1 MTETGRNR
9 KRPSQLN
16 AQRIAAVVVMCVAIL
31 FLFGPNFAS
40 ASAADLSFLV
50 LTDDIHVYLLGT
62 YLDYL
67 EDPQGTLS
75 LDQVRSA
82 EYEKKF
88 KRGAQDVL
96 NFGMTDSVYWL
107 RLRVRN
113 DAPITTKWRLE
124 LNRPSMNT
132 VVLYLPTEDNSQY
145 NEKKTGYI
153 YPFSTRDVQE
163 ESFVFRLPLP
173 PHSEQVIYLQVRDQ
187 VMELPLRI
195 WETEAM
201 EQYDQTSR
209 LLIGLSFGALLIML
223 VYNLVLTI
231 MVKDRS
237 FVLYSFFQISV
248 LLFLANVQAY
258 AQHYLWPGQ
267 TYFNTFSIPLF
278 VELSLISTLLFG
290 ATFLKIEEAPK
301 VWKLPS
307 FILLGAMTL
316 CILPTPFIGAKIL
329 EVILPIGLVVLI
341 YIPIMAVR
349 AWLQGYK
356 PARFY
361 LLSWTVFFVAGFVV
375 ILERMGAFTIGQLIP
390 EQTLQLGAIYI
401 VAFQSI
407 ALADRFNLYKQETIN
422 AQAALMEKQQ
432 ETLKLQNALT
442 ETLESARAELEQKV
456 QERTQ
461 AVTEINKKLELEV
474 RERKR
479 AQHAAELLARIDP
492 LTGLFNRR
500 HFSQL
505 AEMEFKKAVRYNLPL
520 SILIFDIDHF
530 KDVNDTFGHQI
541 GDKALIHVSQLFE
554 QNARK
559 SDVLARYGGEEFI
572 ALLPNTDFHEAERT
586 AERLRQTIE
595 DAVMLIDGQS
605 VRLTISIGVASN
617 VISGE
622 VEDLGLL
629 LKQADAALY
638 EAKNHG
644 RNRVIAFESK

>member
-1 MTETGRNR
+1 MTEIGRNK
-9 KRPSQLN
+9 KRPSEFN
-16 AQRIAAVVVMCVAIL
+16 AQRIATVVVMCVATL
-31 FLFGPNFAS
+31 FLFRPDLAS
-40 ASAADLSFLV
+40 ASVANPPLLI
-50 LTDDIHVYLLGT
+50 LTDDIHIYLLGS

-88 KRGAQDVL
+88 KRGTQDIL
-96 NFGMTDSVYWL
+96 NFGLTDSVYWL

-201 EQYDQTSR
+201 EQHDQTSR
-209 LLIGLSFGALLIML
+209 LLIGLSFGALIIML

-237 FVLYSFFQISV
+237 FILYSFFQVSV
-248 LLFLANVQAY
+248 LLFLANVQSY

-278 VELSLISTLLFG
+278 VELSMISTLLFG
-290 ATFLKIEEAPK
+290 ATFLKIHEAPRT
-301 VWKLPS
+301 WKLPY
-307 FILLGAMTL
+307 FILLWVMTL

-329 EVILPIGLVVLI
+329 EVVLPIGLVVLI
-341 YIPIMAVR
+341 YIPIMAIR
-349 AWLQGYK
+349 AWLQGFK

-361 LLSWTVFFVAGFVV
+361 LLSWTVFFVAGFIV
-375 ILERMGAFTIGQLIP
+375 ILERMGVFTIGQLIP

-442 ETLESARAELEQKV
+442 ETLESARVDLEQKV

-541 GDKALIHVSQLFE
+541 GDKALIHVSHLFE

-595 DAVMLIDGQS
+595 DADMLIDGQS
-605 VRLTISIGVASN
+605 VRLTVSIGVASN

-622 VEDLGLL
+622 IEDLGLL

>member
-1 MTETGRNR
+1 MTEIGRNR
-9 KRPSQLN
+9 RHLSQSH
-16 AQRIAAVVVMCVAIL
+16 ARTAALVVACTAMLIL
-31 FLFGPNFAS
+31 LFQQNLALAAAS
-40 ASAADLSFLV
+40 RQPVLV
-50 LTDDIHVYLLGT
+50 LTDERHEYLLGT

-67 EDPQGTLS
+67 EDSQGALS

-82 EYEKKF
+82 EYETKF
-88 KRGAQDVL
+88 TRGTQDVL
-96 NFGMTDSVYWL
+96 NFGLTNSTSWL

-113 DAPITTKWRLE
+113 DASLTTKWRLE

-132 VVLYLPTEDNSQY
+132 VVLYLPEEGGTEY
-145 NEKKTGYI
+145 TEMKTGYI
-153 YPFSTRDVQE
+153 HPFTSRDVQE
-163 ESFVFRLPLP
+163 EAFVFRLSLP
-173 PHSEQVIYLQVRDQ
+173 AHAEQTIYLRVRDQ

-201 EQYDQTSR
+201 EQHDQNSR
-209 LLIGLSFGALLIML
+209 LLIGLSFGALMIML
-223 VYNLVLTI
+223 VYNLVLTV

-237 FVLYSFFQISV
+237 FIIYSFFQLSV

-258 AQHYLWPGQ
+258 AQHYLWPGK

-278 VELSLISTLLFG
+278 AELSLISMLLFG
-290 ATFLKIEEAPK
+290 ATFLKIDGAPRA
-301 VWKLPS
+301 WKLPYP
-307 FILLGAMTL
+307 ILSGILIL
-316 CILPTPFIGAKIL
+316 CVLLTPFIGAEIL
-329 EVILPIGLVVLI
+329 EVVLPIGLVVLV
-341 YIPIMAVR
+341 YIPIMAIR
-349 AWLQGYK
+349 AWLHGYK

-361 LLSWTVFFVAGFVV
+361 LLSWTVFFLAGFAV
-375 ILERMGAFTIGQLIP
+375 ILERMGFFTFTQLIP
-390 EQTLQLGAIYI
+390 EQALQFGAVYI
-401 VAFQSI
+401 VAFQSV

-422 AQAALMEKQQ
+422 AQSELVEKQQ
-432 ETLKLQNALT
+432 EMLKLQNALT
-442 ETLESARAELEQKV
+442 ETLESSRAELERKV

-461 AVTEINKKLELEV
+461 AVTEINKKLEMEV

-479 AQHAAELLARIDP
+479 AQQEAELLARIDP

-505 AEMEFKKAVRYNLPL
+505 ADLEFKQSVRYNLPL
-520 SILIFDIDHF
+520 SILLFDIDHF
-530 KDVNDTFGHQI
+530 KNVNDTFGHQI
-541 GDKALIHVSQLFE
+541 GDKALIHVSRIFQ

-586 AERLRQTIE
+586 AERLRQMIE
-595 DAVMLIDGQS
+595 DAVLQIDGQS